1 MDRRR
6 MPDGADAMT
15 RPDPSVILTPQDRA
29 ALWVASE
36 SVPDFTCRAA
46 LRGILKRADLAQRRG
61 ELGDQSLPSVGRLA
75 DIAALVMPTPPIGIR
90 SRTHR

>member
-1 MDRRR
+1 
-6 MPDGADAMT
+6 MT
-15 RPDPSVILTPQDRA
+15 RSDPSVVLTTEDRA

-36 SVPDFTCRAA
+36 NVPNFTCRAA

-61 ELGDQSLPSVGRLA
+61 ELGDQLLPNVGRLA